1 MNDYK
6 PVADQ
11 LRERRKGKPGELLLM
26 TGIVLT
32 IAAPFALVLTN
43 QQGENLASLKEQ
55 GMVAQ
60 ATVKAKGV
68 RSESYTDR
76 KGRAKSRDHHS
87 LDLAHD
93 INAELK
99 YTDWKAGKPFAK
111 PQYPAFTTTSIDVGQ
126 SYYDA
131 LAVGQKAAVVRNP
144 SDYKSMMLAEQLEY
158 ETSFAYWMWWY
169 LGTGAAVLAGL
180 AMTVAGWRK
189 RFPRS

>member
-1 MNDYK
+1 MSGYK
-6 PVADQ
+6 LAADQ

-43 QQGENLASLKEQ
+43 QQGEKLASLKGQ
-55 GMVAQ
+55 GMVAE
-60 ATVKAKGV
+60 ATVKSKAV

-76 KGRAKSRDHHS
+76 KGRPKSRDLHS

-93 INAELK
+93 INAELR
-99 YTDWKAGKPFAK
+99 YADWKAGKAFSK
-111 PQYPAFTTTSIDVGQ
+111 PQYPALTSTSIDVGQ

-131 LAVGQKAAVVRNP
+131 LAVGQKTTVVRNP
-144 SDYKSMMLAEQLEY
+144 SDYKGMMLADQLEY
-158 ETSFAYWMWWY
+158 ETSFAYRLWWY

-180 AMTVAGWRK
+180 AMTLAGWRK
-189 RFPRS
+189 RFPRG

>member
-1 MNDYK
+1 MSDYK
-6 PVADQ
+6 LAAEQ

-26 TGIVLT
+26 TGLVLT

-43 QQGENLASLKEQ
+43 QQGEKLASLKEQ
-55 GMVAQ
+55 GMVAE
-60 ATVKAKGV
+60 AAVKSKAV

-76 KGRAKSRDHHS
+76 KGRPKSRDLHS

-93 INAELK
+93 INAELR
-99 YTDWKAGKPFAK
+99 YADWKAGKRFAK
-111 PQYPAFTTTSIDVGQ
+111 PQYPALTSTSIDVGQ

-131 LAVGQKAAVVRNP
+131 LAVGQKTTVVRNP

-158 ETSFAYWMWWY
+158 ETSFIYRMWWY

-189 RFPRS
+189 RFPRG